1 MRKIDEIILHCSAT
15 PEGRDVSTEQ
25 IRKMHKAP
33 VSAGGRGWKDIGY
46 HYVIELDGSVHVGR
60 KEETIGAHCSG
71 RNAHS
76 IGVCYVGGVAK
87 DGKKAKDTRNVA
99 QYNAMTQLLKDLVKR
114 YPGVTIHGHYEYANK
129 ACPSFNVPSYLRSIG
144 LALMA
149 IILLVVIPGC
159 ASKKTVSTNHTTL
172 DQHQTT
178 EENSGL
184 KSETDSAAHA
194 LTIHETDSLDSTNV
208 VHSNI
213 IYEFTFVAGGGS
225 YNTKTGEANG
235 VAGAKLQANID
246 ELNRTVREKDTRI
259 EQLSTELH
267 AARDTISNLRSELA
281 SHLTKDEQV
290 APAPK
295 PSKPFGWKFCVWST
309 AILWLLV
316 LYNIIRWLI
325 KLYLKYKP

>member
-1 MRKIDEIILHCSAT
+1 MLYEKMCAGLPGLLRK
-15 PEGRDVSTEQ
+15 ST
-25 IRKMHKAP
+25 IALTLLIALCVTSCRA
-33 VSAGGRGWKDIGY
+33 AR
-46 HYVIELDGSVHVGR
+46 
-60 KEETIGAHCSG
+60 TISQ
-71 RNAHS
+71 S
-76 IGVCYVGGVAK
+76 
-87 DGKKAKDTRNVA
+87 A
-99 QYNAMTQLLKDLVKR
+99 QY
-114 YPGVTIHGHYEYANK
+114 
-129 ACPSFNVPSYLRSIG
+129 
-144 LALMA
+144 
-149 IILLVVIPGC
+149 
-159 ASKKTVSTNHTTL
+159 
-172 DQHQTT
+172 HQTT

-213 IYEFTFVAGGGS
+213 IYEFTFVAEGGS

-281 SHLTKDEQV
+281 SHLTNDEQV

-295 PSKPFGWKFCVWST
+295 PSKPFGWKFCIWST
-309 AILWLLV
+309 VILWLLV